1 MLSIKI
7 IYNLVMKKIR
17 FSILLSIWLLSVQL
31 AWSQDCA
38 TYHEVGDCIM
48 DRNKAYKIYSQSR
61 SAVIS
66 ATDTVEF
73 SVVFYGQKDYI
84 CSFCTHQKFYPVH
97 FRLIDPDTKEVLY
110 DNKDDNYIESLGV
123 GFDVT
128 KTLIIQVSVLARKA
142 TPEEMKDYLSC
153 IGLLM
158 QYKNYPEKKVK
169 LQM

>member
-1 MLSIKI
+1 MKI
-7 IYNLVMKKIR
+7 IRII
-17 FSILLSIWLLSVQL
+17 ILLGMCSLPGLI
-31 AWSQDCA
+31 ARSQECV

-73 SVVFYGQKDYI
+73 NIVFYGQKDYI
-84 CSFCTHQKFYPVH
+84 CSFCTHQKFYPVN
-97 FRLIDPDTKEVLY
+97 FRLLDPDTREVLY

-128 KTLIIQVSVLARKA
+128 KTLIIQVNVLARKA
-142 TPEEMKDYLSC
+142 TPEEIKDYLSC
-153 IGLLM
+153 IGLLL

>member
-1 MLSIKI
+1 MKI
-7 IYNLVMKKIR
+7 IRICIFLC
-17 FSILLSIWLLSVQL
+17 FWFLSVPL
-31 AWSQDCA
+31 IWSQDCS

-48 DRNKAYKIYSQSR
+48 DRNKEYKIYSQSR

-84 CSFCTHQKFYPVH
+84 CSFCTHQKFYPVN
-97 FRLIDPDTKEVLY
+97 FRLIDPDTREVLY

-123 GFDVT
+123 GFDVS
-128 KTLIIQVSVLARKA
+128 KTIVIQVNVLARKA
-142 TPEEMKDYLSC
+142 KPEEIKDYLSC
-153 IGLLM
+153 IGLLL
-158 QYKNYPEKKVK
+158 QYKNYPEKKVN

>member
-1 MLSIKI
+1 MYSLPGLIS
-7 IYNLVMKKIR
+7 
-17 FSILLSIWLLSVQL
+17 
-31 AWSQDCA
+31 WSQECA

-48 DRNKAYKIYSQSR
+48 DRNKEFKIYSQSR

-73 SVVFYGQKDYI
+73 NIVFYGQKDYI
-84 CSFCTHQKFYPVH
+84 CSFCTHQKFYPVN
-97 FRLIDPDTKEVLY
+97 FRLLDPETRGVLY
-110 DNKDDNYIESLGV
+110 DNKDDNYIESLGI

-128 KTLIIQVSVLARKA
+128 KTLTIQVNVLARKA
-142 TPEEMKDYLSC
+142 TPEEIKGYLSC
-153 IGLLM
+153 IGLLI

>member
-1 MLSIKI
+1 MKI
-7 IYNLVMKKIR
+7 IRICIFLCIWF
-17 FSILLSIWLLSVQL
+17 FSIPYI
-31 AWSQDCA
+31 WSQDCI

-48 DRNKAYKIYSQSR
+48 DRDKAYKIYSQSR

-66 ATDTVEF
+66 ATDTIEF

-84 CSFCTHQKFYPVH
+84 CSFCTHQKFYPVN
-97 FRLIDPDTKEVLY
+97 FRLIDPDTREVLY

-142 TPEEMKDYLSC
+142 KPEEIKDYLSC

-158 QYKNYPEKKVK
+158 QYKNYPDKKVN

>member
-1 MLSIKI
+1 MKI
-7 IYNLVMKKIR
+7 IRNA
-17 FSILLSIWLLSVQL
+17 ILLSMLSL
-31 AWSQDCA
+31 SGLTGWSQDCA

-48 DRNKAYKIYSQSR
+48 DRNKGYKIYSQSR

-73 SVVFYGQKDYI
+73 SIVFYGQKDYI

-97 FRLIDPDTKEVLY
+97 FRLLDSDTREVLY
-110 DNKDDNYIESLGV
+110 DNKDDNYIESLGI

-128 KTLIIQVSVLARKA
+128 KTLIIQVNVLARKA
-142 TPEEMKDYLSC
+142 TPEEIKDYLSC
-153 IGLLM
+153 IGLLL

-169 LQM
+169 LNM